1 MTQHNF
7 QNCSMTMVQLHL
19 FQCKSANQQAENDKG
34 QQKVAARKEQG
45 GLPHALTIALLE
57 A

>member
-1 MTQHNF
+1 
-7 QNCSMTMVQLHL
+7 MTMVQLHL
-19 FQCKSANQQAENDKG
+19 FQCKSANQQAGNDKG

-45 GLPHALTIALLE
+45 GLPYALTIALLE